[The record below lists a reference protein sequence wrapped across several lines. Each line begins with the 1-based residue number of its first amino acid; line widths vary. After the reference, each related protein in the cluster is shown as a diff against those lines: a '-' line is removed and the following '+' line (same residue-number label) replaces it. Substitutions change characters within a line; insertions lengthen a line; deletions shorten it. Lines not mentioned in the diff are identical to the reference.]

1 MVYKGIKKGKYIS
14 MRAVDVS
21 DAYFT
26 SKLRADKDLCKY
38 VHQVDASIYGQTEYI
53 RKQRC
58 EAGDYYFI
66 IESNLKEPIGTSA
79 LYHFG
84 EESAEMGRWVSYG
97 NAFENIE
104 SVVLIHDIAFEE
116 LKLKFVFTCT
126 SIDNENI
133 INFWKRFGGDNN
145 YIEEQSDFTAYKN
158 IVSKET
164 FYKTIRPRMIKV
176 LRYEKVLSDEL

>member
-1 MVYKGIKKGKYIS
+1 MVYEGLRNGKYIS
-14 MRAVDVS
+14 MRAVDVG
-21 DAYFT
+21 DAHFT
-26 SKLRADKDLCKY
+26 SQLRGDKDLCKY
-38 VHQVDASIYGQTEYI
+38 VHQVDASIDGQIEYI

-58 EAGDYYFI
+58 EVGDYYFI
-66 IESNLKEPIGTSA
+66 IESILKEPIGTSA

-116 LKLKFVFTCT
+116 LNLKSVFTCT
-126 SIDNENI
+126 RVDNENV

-145 YIEEQSDFTAYKN
+145 YIEEQPDFTAYKN
-158 IVSKET
+158 IVSKEK
-164 FYKTIRPRMIKV
+164 FYEVIRPRMINV
-176 LRYEKVLSDEL
+176 LRYEKV